1 MAVLNITLPNDLPED
16 SEQAIL
22 LLKNLGYSK
31 IACIKALRERYGV
44 SLADAKKQVHFSPA
58 WKERREDDERFHA
71 QLEKAVTELGLIT
84 KE

>member
-1 MAVLNITLPNDLPED
+1 MAVLNVTLPDDMPED

-22 LLKNLGYSK
+22 LLKSLGYGK
-31 IACIKALRERYGV
+31 IACIKALRERYGM

-58 WKERREDDERFHA
+58 WEERREDDERFHA
-71 QLEKAVTELGLIT
+71 KLEKAATELGWIA